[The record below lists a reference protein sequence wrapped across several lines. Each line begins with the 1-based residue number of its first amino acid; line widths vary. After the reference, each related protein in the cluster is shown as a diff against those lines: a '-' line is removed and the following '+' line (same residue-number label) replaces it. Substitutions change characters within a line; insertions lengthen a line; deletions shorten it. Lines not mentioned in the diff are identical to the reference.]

1 MPRNSRKTLID
12 STDRKIVRL
21 LAANGRMSWAELA
34 SVLGLSGP
42 SAAERVKKLE
52 QRQVIRGYAAILD
65 AEQLGA
71 EVSAF
76 VAVRLERP
84 RHRAGFIKRVNRLDR
99 VLECHHV
106 AGDDDYFLKVRVAS
120 LRELEKLVSEDLK
133 AVDGVAGTR
142 TIIVMSTL
150 KETLTPPI
158 GTEDAE

>member
-1 MPRNSRKTLID
+1 MNSRKTPID
-12 STDRKIVRL
+12 STDRKIARL
-21 LAANGRMSWAELA
+21 LAADGRMSWAELA
-34 SVLGLSGP
+34 SALGLSGP

-52 QRQVIRGYAAILD
+52 QRKVIRGYTAILD

-76 VAVRLERP
+76 VAVRLEQP
-84 RHRAGFIKRVNRLDR
+84 RHRRGFIARVNRLDG

-120 LRELEKLVSEDLK
+120 LRELDKLVSEDVK

-150 KETLTPPI
+150 KETLTPAFS
-158 GTEDAE
+158 AEEPE